1 MAGLPPR
8 VGVLLPSVNTVL
20 EQELPSVAAATA
32 TFHFHRLDLEVGSD
46 RDALEAMAASAPGA
60 AALLAHLKPSAL
72 LYGCTSGSLI
82 GGRALDERLA
92 DALTAVVRVP
102 VILTAASVAAALQ
115 SLHVKRVAV
124 GTPYLSWLSG
134 RTCDYMRSH
143 GLDVVAVRSL
153 GLVDGLDM
161 AALSPEEVGDL
172 TRSVDRDNAEAIFL
186 SCTDLPTFGVIESL
200 EQELGKPVVSSN
212 SASWWA
218 LTVALDIAGPIS
230 GPGRLFRTT
239 EGRICQ

>member
-20 EQELPSVAAATA
+20 EQELPSAAAAAA
-32 TFHFHRLDLEVGSD
+32 TFHFHRLDLEAGSD
-46 RDALEAMAASAPGA
+46 RDALEAMAASAPAA

-92 DALTAVVRVP
+92 DVLTGVVRVP
-102 VILTAASVAAALQ
+102 VVLAAASVAAALQ

-153 GLVDGLDM
+153 GLVGGLDV
-161 AALSPEEVGDL
+161 AALSPDEVGDL
-172 TRSVDRDNAEAIFL
+172 TRSVDRDDAEAIFL

-218 LTVALDIAGPIS
+218 LTVALAIAGPVS
-230 GPGRLFRTT
+230 GPGRLFQAT

>member
-1 MAGLPPR
+1 M
-8 VGVLLPSVNTVL
+8 
-20 EQELPSVAAATA
+20 
-32 TFHFHRLDLEVGSD
+32 
-46 RDALEAMAASAPGA
+46 
-60 AALLAHLKPSAL
+60 
-72 LYGCTSGSLI
+72 
-82 GGRALDERLA
+82 
-92 DALTAVVRVP
+92 
-102 VILTAASVAAALQ
+102 AAALQ

-124 GTPYLSWLSG
+124 GTPYLSWLSD
-134 RTCDYMRSH
+134 RTCDYLRSH

-153 GLVDGLDM
+153 GLVGGLDV

-172 TRSVDRDNAEAIFL
+172 TRSVDRDDAEAIFL

-230 GPGRLFRTT
+230 GPGRLFQTT
-239 EGRICQ
+239 GGRICQ

>member
-20 EQELPSVAAATA
+20 EEELPSVAGSAA
-32 TFHFHRLDLEVGSD
+32 TFHFHRLDLEAGSD
-46 RDALEAMAASAPGA
+46 RDALEAMGASAQRA

-92 DALTAVVRVP
+92 DALTTVVNAP
-102 VILTAASVAAALQ
+102 VVLAAASVAAAMQ

-124 GTPYLSWLSG
+124 GTPYLSRVSG
-134 RTCDYMRSH
+134 TACEYMLSH
-143 GLDVVAVRSL
+143 GLDVIGVRSL
-153 GLVDGLDM
+153 GLLDGLDV
-161 AALSPEEVGDL
+161 AALTPEEVGDL
-172 TRSVDRDNAEAIFL
+172 ARSVDRDNAEAIFL

-200 EQELGKPVVSSN
+200 ELELGKPVVSSN

-218 LTVALDIAGPIS
+218 LTIALDIAGRIS
-230 GPGRLFRTT
+230 GPGRLFQTAG
-239 EGRICQ
+239 GRICQ